1 MVTVWVAVVEDI
13 PSRIG
18 HGRPEQVGPVRQA
31 GLAGG
36 GRCPCNALV
45 GRELEADRCARFLAE
60 TLRPKVLS
68 FDRPSEDEDPVS
80 VKPVSDSV
88 PAVGAVVSMVTVCVA
103 VVEVFPAAS
112 VTVARNR

>member
-1 MVTVWVAVVEDI
+1 MVVVHVTPLSVENSKLTDA
-13 PSRIG
+13 PASS
-18 HGRPEQVGPVRQA
+18 P
-31 GLAGG
+31 
-36 GRCPCNALV
+36 
-45 GRELEADRCARFLAE
+45 E

-68 FDRPSEDEDPVS
+68 FVRPSEDEDPVS

-88 PAVGAVVSMVTVCVA
+88 PAAGAVPSMVTVCVA